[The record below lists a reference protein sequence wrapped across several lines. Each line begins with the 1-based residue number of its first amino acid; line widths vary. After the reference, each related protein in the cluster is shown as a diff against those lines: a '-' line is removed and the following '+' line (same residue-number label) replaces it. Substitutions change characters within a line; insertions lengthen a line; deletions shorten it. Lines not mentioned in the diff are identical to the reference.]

1 MKIRFELS
9 LILALAL
16 FSAGCQ
22 RIDVMSDLSE
32 GDAIELIVLLRQNG
46 VEAEKKRVAS
56 SQDGRW
62 SLTVR
67 SADASQAFL
76 ILSEND
82 RPRDEPRGFAELLG
96 GSHLLPT
103 EIEENAMFLQ
113 ARAGELAR
121 TIESMP
127 GVIHARVHLSAPEPD
142 PLRQALQE
150 EAPAPRAAV
159 FVKQWAPARVDA
171 ESARTTEEDIKT
183 LVAGS
188 IERLDA
194 SNVAVVMKTV
204 SPMTVPEIE
213 RRIDSSV
220 LFYPLAA
227 LTLLLVVLLAAL
239 AARNRSLARRISEPS
254 MHAASRSS

>member
-1 MKIRFELS
+1 MKIRFS

-16 FSAGCQ
+16 LSAGCQ

-46 VEAEKKRVAS
+46 VEAEKKRADS

-103 EIEENAMFLQ
+103 EIEEKAMFLQ

-159 FVKQWAPARVDA
+159 FVKQWERDDA

-204 SPMTVPEIE
+204 SPLTVPEID

-220 LFYPLAA
+220 LFYPLAG
-227 LTLLLVVLLAAL
+227 LTLLLVVLLGAL